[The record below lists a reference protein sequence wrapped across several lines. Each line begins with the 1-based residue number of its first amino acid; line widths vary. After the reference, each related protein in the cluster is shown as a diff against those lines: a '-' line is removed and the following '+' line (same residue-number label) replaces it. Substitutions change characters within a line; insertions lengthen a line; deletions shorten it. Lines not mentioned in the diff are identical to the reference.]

1 MAVKGYTY
9 SFVEGQLQLDDYIC
23 VVCNLVSRD
32 PQQANCCGT
41 VYCKTCL
48 QGLRDDEQQHQEIN
62 CANCDNNLQ
71 GRYFDDTKA
80 DRKIKLLQVYC
91 ENKRE
96 NSSGDN
102 SCPWK
107 GTLKDIDDHLQQCPY
122 QILPCTNGC
131 KESLQRKQLE
141 DHLEND
147 CLKRITKCLYCNE
160 ENIYEVIVGDH
171 FKLCTQLPIKC
182 STEGCD
188 FMTKRCSMGKHKR
201 ECPKEF
207 VTCQYNT
214 IGCHHYMKR
223 EEQDEHNEQTIK
235 KHLKMAVKEVEHL
248 RAMLVTL
255 ESPVKNAVHQQI
267 QLAGFKEKKE
277 SDISWYCPPIY
288 TSPGGYKMRFQ
299 IFPNGFGES
308 KGKKLSCLVRLLP
321 GAYDDIMEWPFQ
333 GEVTIELLNQ
343 LEDRNH
349 IKKEMIY
356 NETTPDVF
364 KTRVVDKEH
373 EKDMERTLCLL
384 MS

>member
-1 MAVKGYTY
+1 M
-9 SFVEGQLQLDDYIC
+9 SLSD
-23 VVCNLVSRD
+23 
-32 PQQANCCGT
+32 
-41 VYCKTCL
+41 
-48 QGLRDDEQQHQEIN
+48 
-62 CANCDNNLQ
+62 
-71 GRYFDDTKA
+71 
-80 DRKIKLLQVYC
+80 
-91 ENKRE
+91 
-96 NSSGDN
+96 
-102 SCPWK
+102 
-107 GTLKDIDDHLQQCPY
+107 
-122 QILPCTNGC
+122 TNGC

-201 ECPKEF
+201 ECPKEV

-214 IGCHHYMKR
+214 IGCHHHMKR

-299 IFPNGFGES
+299 IFPSFGES

-321 GAYDDIMEWPFQ
+321 GAYDDILEWPFQ

-373 EKDMERTLCLL
+373 GEGYGKDIVSLDELNFDDERHCQYLKDDTLYFRMGIKALSSTKEWLVNANFCGPIVIV
-384 MS
+384 